1 MNNFWNN
8 KNVLVTGH
16 TGFKGSWISL
26 YLKFLG
32 ANVYGLSSSELD
44 GVYKLANVSSII
56 SNECFIDLSI
66 HNQEKK
72 ILSFMEEINPDI
84 VFHFAAQSLVLE
96 SYRNPRKTLD
106 TNIMGSFNLID
117 SVNNSTVN
125 PKRNK

>member
-44 GVYKLANVSSII
+44 GIYKLANVSSII
-56 SNECFIDLSI
+56 SNECL
-66 HNQEKK
+66 
-72 ILSFMEEINPDI
+72 
-84 VFHFAAQSLVLE
+84 
-96 SYRNPRKTLD
+96 
-106 TNIMGSFNLID
+106 
-117 SVNNSTVN
+117 
-125 PKRNK
+125 

>member
-66 HNQEKK
+66 HNQRKK
-72 ILSFMEEINPDI
+72 DFIF
-84 VFHFAAQSLVLE
+84 
-96 SYRNPRKTLD
+96 Y
-106 TNIMGSFNLID
+106 G
-117 SVNNSTVN
+117 
-125 PKRNK
+125 RNKSRYSFSLCCSKLSS